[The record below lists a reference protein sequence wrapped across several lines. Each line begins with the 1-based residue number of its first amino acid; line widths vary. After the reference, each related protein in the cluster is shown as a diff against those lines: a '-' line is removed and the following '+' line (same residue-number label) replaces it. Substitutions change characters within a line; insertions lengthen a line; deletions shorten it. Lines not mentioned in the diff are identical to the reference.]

1 MNIKDQLN
9 KLINELVNNS
19 NSNELWYKQYVLQ
32 SIEDALEQVKNNKFV
47 DFNIVKEQFNAKRYY

>member
-1 MNIKDQLN
+1 MSIKDKPH

-32 SIEDALEQVKNNKFV
+32 SIEDALEQVKNNKLV
-47 DFNIVKEQFNAKRYY
+47 DFNIVKEQFNAKRY